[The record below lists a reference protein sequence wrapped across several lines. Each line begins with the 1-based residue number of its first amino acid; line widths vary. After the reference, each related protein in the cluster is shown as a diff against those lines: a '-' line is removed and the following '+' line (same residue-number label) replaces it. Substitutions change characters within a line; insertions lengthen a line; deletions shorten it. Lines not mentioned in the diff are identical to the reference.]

1 MAWKTNGYEKYIVQ
15 IGWLEA
21 APKVIISVLAQDIL
35 ARTRKDGEFLMKFL
49 YPQSIGI
56 EFPYLCKVIEEI
68 PSDPEE
74 EDVRR
79 GELFPQ
85 REKIDLIFPN

>member
-1 MAWKTNGYEKYIVQ
+1 MGKYKKYMVQ
-15 IGWLEA
+15 IGWFEA

-49 YPQSIGI
+49 YPQSINI
-56 EFPYLCKVIEEI
+56 EFPYLCEVIEEI

-74 EDVRR
+74 EEIQR
-79 GELFPQ
+79 GSLFPD